1 MFNTQVKV
9 VPRST
14 KSKIADALKAI
25 VQGMPVFK
33 YVSFDKIKL
42 LAADFQPHEIPG
54 AQFIDIAETI
64 THERNRAKRD
74 WQITLEVVLRSSQDE
89 GEVTQQDLWNIEY
102 QIARKIWEVPNLGI
116 PGVIHCLYVSNSTDL
131 HLLEPFYL
139 LRLDFSV
146 LYYEH
151 LVSDC

>member
-1 MFNTQVKV
+1 MFNSQIKIVAQ
-9 VPRST
+9 ST

-25 VQGMPVFK
+25 IQGMPIFN
-33 YVSFDKIKL
+33 YVAFDKIKL
-42 LAADFQPHEIPG
+42 LASDFGPTEIPG
-54 AQFIDIAETI
+54 AQFIDVAETI
-64 THERNRAKRD
+64 THERNRAKRE
-74 WQITLEVVLRSSQDE
+74 WQLTLEVVLRSSQDE
-89 GEVTQQDLWNIEY
+89 EVTQQDLWNIEY
-102 QIARKIWEVPNLGI
+102 QISRKIWAVPNLGI

-139 LRLDFSV
+139 LRMDFSV